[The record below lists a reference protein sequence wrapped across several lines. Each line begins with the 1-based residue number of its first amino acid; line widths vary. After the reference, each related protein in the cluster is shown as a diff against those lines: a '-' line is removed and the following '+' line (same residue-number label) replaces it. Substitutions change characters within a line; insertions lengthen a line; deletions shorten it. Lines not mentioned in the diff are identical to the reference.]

1 MSVSDENI
9 SRNNALYKT
18 VDHNMKLY
26 QRDRQD
32 LNSKLDLNKF
42 IAKDYMRI
50 VNPNASIEE
59 QMNI

>member
-1 MSVSDENI
+1 MSVSDENL
-9 SRNNALYKT
+9 SRNNAHYKT
-18 VDHNMKLY
+18 VYYNMKLY
-26 QRDRQD
+26 QWDKQD

>member
-1 MSVSDENI
+1 
-9 SRNNALYKT
+9 
-18 VDHNMKLY
+18 MKLY

-59 QMNI
+59 QMNN